1 MEKIKVGV
9 VEDEVIIANN
19 IINSLS
25 QLGYGTIG
33 PALSY
38 SQAIELFEQTKPDI
52 VLLDIILAGRKDG
65 IDLAWKIKEDFKI
78 PFIFLTSHADK
89 STVERAKQ
97 VDPPAYLVKPFNKEE
112 LYCAI
117 EIALFNYSKNKRIN
131 DLPADHN
138 SEDSNFIM
146 KDSLFVKHKGKF
158 QKVPYS
164 EILFLK
170 NDNIYIEIT
179 TVKNT
184 FLVRSNMN
192 EYLQKFPSNFIRV
205 HRSYAIN
212 SDYLESISNDEITI
226 GEHNIPLS
234 RNYKEELLAKIN
246 IG

>member
-9 VEDEVIIANN
+9 VEDEIIIANN
-19 IINSLS
+19 ILSSLK
-25 QLGYGTIG
+25 QLGYDTIG
-33 PALSY
+33 PALSFT
-38 SQAIELFEQTKPDI
+38 QAVELFEETPPDI
-52 VLLDIILAGRKDG
+52 ILLDIILAGNKDG
-65 IDLAWKIKEDFKI
+65 IDLAWKIKQDFQI

-89 STVERAKQ
+89 STIERAKQ
-97 VDPPAYLVKPFNKEE
+97 VDPPSYLVKPFNKDE

-117 EIALFNYSKNKRIN
+117 EIALFNFSKNKRID
-131 DLPADHN
+131 DLPSDYN
-138 SEDSNFIM
+138 KEESNFIM

-179 TVKNT
+179 TVKDT

-205 HRSYAIN
+205 HRSYAVN
-212 SDYLESISNDEITI
+212 CDYLEAISNDEITI

-234 RNYKEELLAKIN
+234 RNYKDELLAKIN